1 MPGLDARGLSTRIAT
16 SELSLGRVSPRAI
29 QENAMTF
36 QLRLDI
42 AASPATVFDFVAD
55 FTTMPRW
62 YSAVQRVDRIDG
74 TSGLGTRYEVHRHL
88 PGGPARNEVEITSFE
103 SGREV
108 TFTSLSGPT
117 PFVYRYLVEPD
128 SDATQLT
135 LRGTIS
141 GAGLAGPAALLGP
154 LAEGVFK
161 RGMRDN
167 LGALKEILER

>member
-88 PGGPARNEVEITSFE
+88 P
-103 SGREV
+103 
-108 TFTSLSGPT
+108 
-117 PFVYRYLVEPD
+117 
-128 SDATQLT
+128 
-135 LRGTIS
+135 
-141 GAGLAGPAALLGP
+141 
-154 LAEGVFK
+154 
-161 RGMRDN
+161 
-167 LGALKEILER
+167 

>member
-1 MPGLDARGLSTRIAT
+1 
-16 SELSLGRVSPRAI
+16 
-29 QENAMTF
+29 MTF

-42 AASPATVFDFVAD
+42 AASSATVFDFVAD

-62 YSAVQRVDRIDG
+62 YSAVRRVQRVEG
-74 TSGLGTRYEVHRHL
+74 TGGLGTRYEVHRDL
-88 PGGPARNEVEITSFE
+88 PGGSALNNVSITSYE

-128 SDATQLT
+128 SDATQLI
-135 LRGTIS
+135 LMGTIS
-141 GAGLAGPAALLGP
+141 GAGLTGPAALLGP
-154 LAEGVFK
+154 LAEGIFK

-167 LGALKEILER
+167 LGVLKEILER